1 LGRSEIHAYFDPK
14 SGLPANNDLASVS
27 VVHAQ
32 SALADAYSTAMMA
45 MGSERAIELTNK
57 LGLSVLLMVIKDDNI
72 QIIKINLE

>member
-1 LGRSEIHAYFDPK
+1 MHIFDPK

-32 SALADAYSTAMMA
+32 SALADAYATAMMA